1 MNYEQLE
8 HIIRQLKTQIE
19 QRNYKAIVSLL
30 REMHPADIA
39 EMLEH
44 FSIRQAVLI
53 IRLLPDEL
61 AADVIAELD
70 DDFREEIIK
79 RMSSEEISDIVE
91 ELETDEAADLIA
103 DLPEDQKQEV
113 ITSIEDAEH
122 AKDIVDLLR
131 YDEDT
136 AGGLMGKELV
146 KVNENWNVLRSVAEM
161 RKQAENVE
169 RVHTIYV
176 VDDHNKLKGR
186 LSLKRLL
193 TTSTRTPIKDVYNPD
208 IHMVKVN
215 DPADEVARLMQ
226 KYNLFVVPV
235 VDELGHLVGQITLD
249 DVVDYIQ
256 EEAEKDFQMAVGLAD
271 EVVPSD
277 RILNMMRARLPWLIV
292 ALLGGFLSV
301 TVLSEFS
308 AALNK
313 YASLFFFTPLI
324 AATAGNVG
332 VQSSA
337 IVVQSLAKGHMQ
349 GNIFKRLFKEI
360 LLSLLNGLVLAAIL
374 LVVGKLFLDHL
385 LPGFDM
391 RMALTVA
398 LALVSVIII
407 ASIVGTVVP
416 LMLHKFGIDPA
427 VATGPFITTSNDI
440 FGLFIFFTIAKL
452 ILKF

>member
-1 MNYEQLE
+1 MHEQGE
-8 HIIRQLKTQIE
+8 NIIKQLKEFIE
-19 QRNYKAIVSLL
+19 QRNYKAIVSRLK
-30 REMHPADIA
+30 EMHPADIA
-39 EMLEH
+39 DLLTH
-44 FSIRQAVLI
+44 FNTRESVLI
-53 IRLLPDEL
+53 IRLLPDEQ

-70 DDFREEIIK
+70 DDFREEIVK
-79 RMSSEEISDIVE
+79 RLSSEEISDIVE

-113 ITSIEDAEH
+113 ITSIEDSEH
-122 AKDIVDLLR
+122 AKDIVELLR

-146 KVNENWNVLRSVAEM
+146 KVNENWNVLRAVAEM
-161 RKQAENVE
+161 RRQAENIQ

-176 VDDHNKLKGR
+176 VDDQNKLKGR

-193 TTSTRTPIKDVYNPD
+193 TTSTRTPIKEVYNPD
-208 IHMVKVN
+208 IHKVKVN
-215 DPADEVARLMQ
+215 DPADGVARLMQ

-235 VDELGHLVGQITLD
+235 VDELDHLVGQITLD

-256 EEAEKDFQMAVGLAD
+256 EEAEKDFQMAVGLSE
-271 EVVPSD
+271 EVVPND
-277 RILNMMRARLPWLIV
+277 RIWTMMRARLPWLIV

-301 TVLSEFS
+301 TVLNGFS
-308 AALNK
+308 SALNK

-337 IVVQSLAKGHMQ
+337 IVVQNLAKGMVHS
-349 GNIFKRLFKEI
+349 NVFKRLLKEI
-360 LLSLLNGLVLAAIL
+360 ILSLLNGLVLAGVL
-374 LVVGKLFLDHL
+374 LVVGKVFLDHII
-385 LPGFDM
+385 PGFDM

-398 LALVSVIII
+398 LALVSVIIV
-407 ASIVGTVVP
+407 ASIVGTLVP
-416 LMLHKFGIDPA
+416 LLLHKFGIDPA

>member
-1 MNYEQLE
+1 MKHEQTE
-8 HIIRQLKTQIE
+8 HIIQQLKSFIE

-30 REMHPADIA
+30 HDLHPADIA

-44 FSIRQAVLI
+44 FSTREAVLI
-53 IRLLPDEL
+53 IRLLPDEQ

-103 DLPEDQKQEV
+103 DLPEEQKQEV

-146 KVNENWNVLRSVAEM
+146 KVNENWNVLRAVAEM
-161 RKQAENVE
+161 RRQAENVQ

-176 VDDHNKLKGR
+176 VDDQNKLKGR

-208 IHMVKVN
+208 IHTVKVT

-337 IVVQSLAKGHMQ
+337 IVVQSLAKGMIQ
-349 GNIFKRLFKEI
+349 GNIFKRLMKEI

-398 LALVSVIII
+398 LALISVIIM

-416 LMLHKFGIDPA
+416 LLLHKFGIDPA

-440 FGLFIFFTIAKL
+440 FGLFIFFTIAKM